1 MTREEAIRILEVI
14 RSRSIVSRT
23 SDALLMAIDALN
35 KENEP
40 APSEDNTGYEN
51 QKKYFRNNNDTSKK
65 AKCQEAINSALD
77 ALDGIY
83 CDLSD
88 KEQNIWNLGVTY
100 ERLLDAQQNE
110 EDER

>member
-1 MTREEAIRILEVI
+1 MTREEAIKELAMLMKDTCGAKY
-14 RSRSIVSRT
+14 S
-23 SDALLMAIDALN
+23 ALRFAICALKQ

-40 APSEDNTGYEN
+40 ASSKGNTSSEN
-51 QKKYFRNNNDTSKK
+51 QKDYICKNNDSTKISKS
-65 AKCQEAINSALD
+65 QEAINSALD